1 MESSLI
7 WVGVVLAGIF
17 LLLLP
22 VFIGFLLSPHQQVTR
37 VELFKA
43 PLDEVWR
50 ALSDLSQQSQW
61 RAELKSMQMLD
72 DDAGLRWVERTTL
85 GGATVLRKIKEV
97 SGKELWLDMQ
107 RVGYKSTRQA
117 RLNAVPGGTRVTF
130 VEMQENRNPWGR
142 IMARVKG
149 NPDRHLDLFVRQ
161 LKTHFTEQ

>member
-7 WVGVVLAGIF
+7 WVGVALALIF

-22 VFIGFLLSPHQQVTR
+22 VFVGFLLSAHQQVTR

-43 PLDEVWR
+43 PADEVWR

-85 GGATVLRKIKEV
+85 GGTTVLRKLKEIP
-97 SGKELWLDMQ
+97 GKELWLDMQ
-107 RVGYKSTRQA
+107 HAGSKSTRHA

-130 VEMQENRNPWGR
+130 VETQENRNPLGR

-149 NPDRHLDLFVRQ
+149 NPERHLDLFVRQ
-161 LKTHFTEQ
+161 LKAHFSA